1 MNEGIDPFDVW
12 NSGVDRRSDFAFGQA
27 AGGGH
32 GSWLKLT
39 TAGKRSRWQD
49 RYKGRGVPVTAYI
62 SGLGAT
68 CTIYVTLFGLETIR
82 KLRLNVPMLSITPFF
97 CKSLETACPTWL
109 LLQDQLALQVSS
121 SGTRSCAAVSSRR
134 R

>member
-1 MNEGIDPFDVW
+1 MGEGVDAFDVW
-12 NSGVDRRSDFAFGQA
+12 DSGVDRRPDFAFGQA

-97 CKSLETACPTWL
+97 CKSLGFACRAAPDAKIL
-109 LLQDQLALQVSS
+109 YLISILN
-121 SGTRSCAAVSSRR
+121 GITRSKPPLAIPRS
-134 R
+134 

>member
-1 MNEGIDPFDVW
+1 MGEGVDAFDVW

-32 GSWLKLT
+32 GSWLNLT

-49 RYKGRGVPVTAYI
+49 RYKGRGVPVTAYM

-68 CTIYVTLFGLETIR
+68 CTIYVTLFGLETR
-82 KLRLNVPMLSITPFF
+82 PKMSLTVRMLFFFSI
-97 CKSLETACPTWL
+97 
-109 LLQDQLALQVSS
+109 
-121 SGTRSCAAVSSRR
+121 RR
-134 R
+134 RHTR